1 MLNKLKINR
10 SSQLLKL
17 EDFYH
22 TGIRIHMWYYRLTL
36 VGVNIL
42 VISAVSVA
50 QKLMCAALKTRCN
63 YDLEGSCIADYS
75 AS

>member
-1 MLNKLKINR
+1 
-10 SSQLLKL
+10 
-17 EDFYH
+17 
-22 TGIRIHMWYYRLTL
+22 MWYYRLTL
-36 VGVNIL
+36 VGVNIS